1 MKKITTI
8 LVLTFSIA
16 YSVKAQT
23 LYTVNSG
30 NYYYYPQSVTINV
43 GDTVRWVND
52 GGFHNVNFDIN
63 AITGV
68 SYNNPESFISVPTNN
83 TDMYTHVFTVPGN
96 YDYDCSVGT
105 HAANGMVG
113 SVIVNSVSSTI
124 FVSSKN
130 KVIESRYNI
139 FGRKVN
145 NNFKGLIILK
155 YKDGSVEKKYITD

>member
-1 MKKITTI
+1 
-8 LVLTFSIA
+8 
-16 YSVKAQT
+16 
-23 LYTVNSG
+23 
-30 NYYYYPQSVTINV
+30 
-43 GDTVRWVND
+43 
-52 GGFHNVNFDIN
+52 
-63 AITGV
+63 
-68 SYNNPESFISVPTNN
+68 
-83 TDMYTHVFTVPGN
+83 MYTHVFTIPGN

-113 SVIVNSVSSTI
+113 SVIVNSASSTI